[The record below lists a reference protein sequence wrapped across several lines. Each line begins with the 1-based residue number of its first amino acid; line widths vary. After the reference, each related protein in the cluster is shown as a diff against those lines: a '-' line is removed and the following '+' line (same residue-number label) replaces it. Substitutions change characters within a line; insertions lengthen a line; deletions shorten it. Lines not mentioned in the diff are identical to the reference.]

1 MTNRV
6 NESTSQTAP
15 RQPAPGLIQSIAL
28 ASIGLISMVGDRL
41 EAAYERSLQRQRAAP
56 GSRRESSVSRLALDE
71 WATTLAR
78 LNLPTK
84 SDLDNLS
91 QQMTALEKQI
101 DQIVAQRANS
111 RSEK

>member
-1 MTNRV
+1 M
-6 NESTSQTAP
+6 
-15 RQPAPGLIQSIAL
+15 L
-28 ASIGLISMVGDRL
+28 GDRL

-84 SDLDNLS
+84 SDLDTLS
-91 QQMTALEKQI
+91 QQMTALEAQI
-101 DQIVAQRANS
+101 DQIAAQRAAS
-111 RSEK
+111 HSEK